1 MFMQHNASRKTRTP
15 FSLSNLQVILL
26 LLAVGVCLISVTWV
40 FAVDIGRVPVSLWDI
55 CTSALSSTSTAPAK

>member
-26 LLAVGVCLISVTWV
+26 LLAVV
-40 FAVDIGRVPVSLWDI
+40 
-55 CTSALSSTSTAPAK
+55 